1 MRRLT
6 SLLVLPIA
14 VLLLAACSGSGGG
27 SSGKLDVVATT
38 TQIGDMAANIGG
50 DRISLNVMLKPNQ
63 DAHDFEPQPSQ
74 IRALSQADVVLRH
87 GLGLDGY
94 VDKAVSGTKAEVA
107 TVTDGITTLEGVG
120 AEAGHPDPHVWFS
133 VANGKQ
139 MAMDIRDALVKA
151 DPAGASYYTD
161 NATKYL
167 HQLDDLDAQVKAM
180 VAEVPEACRKL
191 VTNHDFLG
199 YFASAY
205 GFELIG
211 SVIPS
216 TSTEAAASAKDVA
229 DTVQAIKAQHVPAI
243 FAEASVNPDLIQQ
256 VRREA
261 NVKVVSD
268 LYSDSLGTKDSDGG
282 TYIKMMLADTQKIT
296 GALKDCPQ

>member
-1 MRRLT
+1 MRRLL
-6 SLLVLPIA
+6 SLLLAPVA
-14 VLLLAACSGSGGG
+14 VLLLSACSGGGGG

-38 TQIGDMAANIGG
+38 TQIGDMATNIGG
-50 DRISLNVMLKPNQ
+50 DRISLAVMLKPNQ

-87 GLGLDGY
+87 GLELDGY
-94 VDKAVSGTKAEVA
+94 VDKAVSGSNAEVA
-107 TVTDGITTLEGVG
+107 TVTDGITTLQGVG
-120 AEAGHPDPHVWFS
+120 EEAGHPDPHVWFS
-133 VANGKQ
+133 VANAKQ
-139 MAMDIRDALVKA
+139 MVTDIRDALTKA
-151 DPAGASYYTD
+151 DPASASYYAD

-167 HQLDDLDAQVKAM
+167 QQLDDLETQVKGM

-205 GFELIG
+205 GFQLVG

-229 DTVQAIKAQHVPAI
+229 STVEAIQAQHVPAI

-256 VRREA
+256 VGREA
-261 NVKVVSD
+261 GVKVVSD
-268 LYSDSLGTKDSDGG
+268 LYSDSLGPKDSDGG

-296 GALKDCPQ
+296 SALKDCP